1 MFIFFIL
8 LSLRLDEVFVC
19 SYAIIFI
26 PIWIWNVVSL
36 TGFIVGIALWCRKCG
51 EYRKDDSH
59 RDHCGAL
66 VYTFVFMLILFL
78 GEVMM
83 VISADNP
90 SLPWRAAF
98 TPLYLLTG
106 LSAGMIW
113 WIIYKRRSCELE
125 LLSLMTCIQVIL
137 LGVRLDAVAEWTV
150 AVTLVPTWLAVI
162 TATVM
167 LIVYSLLVPI
177 LRKEKWL
184 LPENRTNK
192 IMFPFFAVSSLFI
205 IILFTVFLVLLVVR
219 LDRQIAIPYGAIF
232 IPLHLTLFTLMAN
245 LLTRDWSGN
254 TCEFIKV
261 CLT

>member
-150 AVTLVPTWLAVI
+150 AVSEVAYYFLF
-162 TATVM
+162 
-167 LIVYSLLVPI
+167 SLLVG
-177 LRKEKWL
+177 LVRSNCWAL
-184 LPENRTNK
+184 AWSLPMNVTGSNSYHD
-192 IMFPFFAVSSLFI
+192 PSYS
-205 IILFTVFLVLLVVR
+205 FLEVY
-219 LDRQIAIPYGAIF
+219 A
-232 IPLHLTLFTLMAN
+232 
-245 LLTRDWSGN
+245 S
-254 TCEFIKV
+254 
-261 CLT
+261 